1 MGLNE
6 TKYVGSLGLTPS
18 LFVYFAV
25 NRDMYGFEV
34 RPQHLERYLEYA
46 AIYKVLSLSWF
57 FVHSSSSNPA
67 VLMFVDV
74 I

>member
-1 MGLNE
+1 
-6 TKYVGSLGLTPS
+6 
-18 LFVYFAV
+18 
-25 NRDMYGFEV
+25 MYGFEV

-67 VLMFVDV
+67 VLMFIDV